1 MHFASA
7 LYWSIM
13 LNFRKIDITDIELF
27 KTLTQ
32 STNEISCE
40 NAFVNL
46 YVWQDVYHNM
56 IAVKNDSLFIKSEE
70 DGVPTFRLPIGGN
83 MEKGLKEI
91 ISYCGGKMPRF
102 WNPSGESLL
111 RLPSWFYEKYDFHEE
126 RDAFDYIYLQSA
138 LSSLQGKK
146 YHSKRNHISTFSKQY
161 NWHYEKITD
170 QNIGK
175 VRLCAKE
182 WYEKNVDRLDKY
194 MLCEKKGVE
203 LILNNIKAL
212 NITGG
217 AIFVEDKAVA
227 FTLGSPINQ
236 NVFDIH
242 IEKALPEFATAYTVI
257 NREFAANELQ
267 GYKYINRE
275 DDMGLEGLR
284 KAKLS
289 YKPEIL
295 LKKFF
300 CTPKDE
306 ING

>member
-1 MHFASA
+1 M
-7 LYWSIM
+7 
-13 LNFRKIDITDIELF
+13 
-27 KTLTQ
+27 
-32 STNEISCE
+32 
-40 NAFVNL
+40 
-46 YVWQDVYHNM
+46 
-56 IAVKNDSLFIKSEE
+56 
-70 DGVPTFRLPIGGN
+70 
-83 MEKGLKEI
+83 
-91 ISYCGGKMPRF
+91 
-102 WNPSGESLL
+102 
-111 RLPSWFYEKYDFHEE
+111 
-126 RDAFDYIYLQSA
+126 
-138 LSSLQGKK
+138 
-146 YHSKRNHISTFSKQY
+146 
-161 NWHYEKITD
+161 
-170 QNIGK
+170 
-175 VRLCAKE
+175 
-182 WYEKNVDRLDKY
+182 
-194 MLCEKKGVE
+194 
-203 LILNNIKAL
+203 
-212 NITGG
+212 
-217 AIFVEDKAVA
+217 EDKAVA